1 MKFLKGQALLRL
13 GAQIA
18 SEFRLD
24 PVLVL
29 NANSIEWQV
38 RLAAF
43 EHIREEKKKDAEK
56 MKASAKRGRGR
67 RR

>member
-18 SEFRLD
+18 SEFKID

-29 NANSIEWQV
+29 NASSIEWQV

-43 EHIREEKKKDAEK
+43 EHVREEKKKEAEK
-56 MKASAKRGRGR
+56 IKSSAKRGRR
-67 RR
+67 R